1 MTKGSGGRRRDGRQ
15 PEWIEY
21 HLKAASCSLLLLWS
35 VWALPPSAAVDD
47 ELADVGAS
55 GLSVSPAACP

>member
-1 MTKGSGGRRRDGRQ
+1 MTKSSGGRRCEGRQ

-47 ELADVGAS
+47 ELAVVGARA
-55 GLSVSPAACP
+55 LSVSPAACP